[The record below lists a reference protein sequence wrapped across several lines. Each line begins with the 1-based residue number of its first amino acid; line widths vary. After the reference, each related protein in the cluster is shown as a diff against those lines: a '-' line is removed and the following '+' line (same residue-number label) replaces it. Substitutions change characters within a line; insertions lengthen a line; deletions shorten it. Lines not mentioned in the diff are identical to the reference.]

1 MTRYMTITDV
11 ENGFEVF
18 DLPDEWTDV
27 HVTITNGTITAVPMR
42 QAGLSF
48 DGMLIEMEQI
58 RFPFAQAPGQTIEP
72 VWIDIEA
79 TP

>member
-27 HVTITNGTITAVPMR
+27 HVTIANGTITAVPMR
-42 QAGLSF
+42 RVGVVT
-48 DGMLIEMEQI
+48 DYDP
-58 RFPFAQAPGQTIEP
+58 FPYSWVDAPGE
-72 VWIDIEA
+72 
-79 TP
+79 TPA